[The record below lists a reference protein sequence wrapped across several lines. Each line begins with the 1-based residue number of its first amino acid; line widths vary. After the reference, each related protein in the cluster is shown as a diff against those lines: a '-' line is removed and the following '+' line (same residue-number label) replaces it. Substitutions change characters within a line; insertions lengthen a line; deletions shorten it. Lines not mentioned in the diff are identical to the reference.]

1 MQEPGTRV
9 AREEAEGGVTAVD
22 CRKKCKLLY
31 SRPKLKRRGRT
42 RDNITPGRVDQVDSV
57 VIGLTNDVH
66 GVTVEMERM
75 STRAGDGDFDERV
88 GRKDG
93 DLFRGHEIE
102 GSFVVASNQHTAY
115 DEVCRGEKGLHAAP
129 LSICSKT
136 GSVGEM
142 YEIPLMSQ

>member
-1 MQEPGTRV
+1 MLPPL
-9 AREEAEGGVTAVD
+9 TAKRAQVII
-22 CRKKCKLLY
+22 
-31 SRPKLKRRGRT
+31 RPSEVKRRGRT

-75 STRAGDGDFDERV
+75 STRAGDGDFDKRV

-93 DLFRGHEIE
+93 DLLRRHEIE
-102 GSFVVASNQHTAY
+102 WSFVVTSDQHTIY
-115 DEVCRGEKGLHAAP
+115 NKVRSGEKDLHAAP

>member
-1 MQEPGTRV
+1 MTAERNASYYTALRSKAERTLEDILGT
-9 AREEAEGGVTAVD
+9 TM
-22 CRKKCKLLY
+22 
-31 SRPKLKRRGRT
+31 
-42 RDNITPGRVDQVDSV
+42 NITPGRVDQVDSV
-57 VIGLTNDVH
+57 VIGLTNNVH

-75 STRAGDGDFDERV
+75 STRAGDGDFDKRV

-102 GSFVVASNQHTAY
+102 GVVASNKHTVY
-115 DEVCRGEKGLHAAP
+115 DKVRSGEKVSHAAP

-136 GSVGEM
+136 GSVGEI